1 MIPLAVMATTRNE
14 YCFKYDENIFK
25 TGKDI
30 KDTDS
35 MANGNLSLLK
45 YFRNK
50 VSLVMNVRT
59 TKITRTNKSMPKKK
73 MRYCLSLASFRFYC
87 LRFSIWALASSRW
100 AVKRVAIYT
109 FTLSFLPGFGKL
121 ARYADAHFL
130 QVRPHYHVLLFG
142 GLLMRL

>member
-73 MRYCLSLASFRFYC
+73 MRYCLSLASF
-87 LRFSIWALASSRW
+87 S
-100 AVKRVAIYT
+100 
-109 FTLSFLPGFGKL
+109 
-121 ARYADAHFL
+121 
-130 QVRPHYHVLLFG
+130 VLLFAFVDLGFSFIALG
-142 GLLMRL
+142 GQKGRYIHLYLVLSPRFWEACAVC